1 MRFMFFNKMKLKK
14 ENISIFGNDF
24 QNNYKKYYIDCFNV
38 INYKLEVK
46 ENINIIGLK

>member
-1 MRFMFFNKMKLKK
+1 MKLKK

-38 INYKLEVK
+38 INNKLEVK